1 MQKTGLAL
9 RYLPFSRFSAMQNA
23 IKDEGVMTGKYDGI
37 RMSKDE
43 GWMMNDSGR
52 VGEGRKVY
60 RMQW

>member
-1 MQKTGLAL
+1 
-9 RYLPFSRFSAMQNA
+9 MQNA

-43 GWMMNDSGR
+43 GWMMNGSGG